1 MNQMNNFPSQKLHE
15 ECGVFG
21 VYQQPDASFLTFFG
35 LHALQHRG
43 QEAAGIACGDGTQIL
58 CVKGKGLVT
67 DVFEKDA
74 LSQLTG
80 ANSIGHVRYSTEG
93 GDEIENVQPILAKAH
108 MGSLAV
114 AHNGQIIN
122 AQDLR
127 CSLEEKGSIFRGS
140 SDSEIILHLIQRG
153 KGSLLE
159 KIQQACNLLD
169 GAFAF
174 LILTEKNLYAIRDKN
189 GLRPL
194 SIARK
199 GNGFAVS
206 SETCAFDLIGADY
219 IRDVQPGEIVKFSS
233 KGMQSFSYTSCVQER
248 ICAMEYIYFAR
259 PDSNICGRN
268 VHTMRRSTGRI
279 LAKKDRLQGLQADI
293 VIGVPDS
300 SLSAAMGYSEES
312 GLPYEMGLVKNRYVG
327 RTFIEPTQAQRDMGV
342 KMKLSANAS
351 VIQNKRIVLLDDSLV
366 RGTTS
371 KRIVLLLKE
380 AGAKE
385 VHVRIASPA
394 ILYPCF
400 YGVDISSRKE
410 LISTQMSRDDLCAYL
425 HADSLSFLSIQE
437 MEEAYGGSSFCF
449 SCFSGKYPTPLYQNI
464 LE

>member
-1 MNQMNNFPSQKLHE
+1 
-15 ECGVFG
+15 
-21 VYQQPDASFLTFFG
+21 
-35 LHALQHRG
+35 
-43 QEAAGIACGDGTQIL
+43 
-58 CVKGKGLVT
+58 
-67 DVFEKDA
+67 
-74 LSQLTG
+74 
-80 ANSIGHVRYSTEG
+80 
-93 GDEIENVQPILAKAH
+93 
-108 MGSLAV
+108 
-114 AHNGQIIN
+114 
-122 AQDLR
+122 
-127 CSLEEKGSIFRGS
+127 
-140 SDSEIILHLIQRG
+140 
-153 KGSLLE
+153 
-159 KIQQACNLLD
+159 
-169 GAFAF
+169 
-174 LILTEKNLYAIRDKN
+174 
-189 GLRPL
+189 
-194 SIARK
+194 
-199 GNGFAVS
+199 
-206 SETCAFDLIGADY
+206 
-219 IRDVQPGEIVKFSS
+219 
-233 KGMQSFSYTSCVQER
+233 
-248 ICAMEYIYFAR
+248 
-259 PDSNICGRN
+259 
-268 VHTMRRSTGRI
+268 MRRSTGRI